1 MDRRAV
7 FLLRVIAAGLVRRR
21 RRRRS
26 GRLFSSK
33 RTYKKQYAFLN
44 VNRHEYIRE
53 SNNLLLEIIVFVVR
67 QQYVIR
73 QGYLV
78 AGVQQ

>member
-7 FLLRVIAAGLVRRR
+7 FLLRVIAAGLVRR

-44 VNRHEYIRE
+44 VNRHEYIRV